1 MLIKKKYI
9 FLYQLLNCNDSLILT
24 SNAADHFSC
33 DIIEIPG
40 TTVNSFLWSNRYC
53 QTASPIE
60 FLNLIYNAD
69 CIISTS
75 FHGVAFAI
83 IFEKQFYALG
93 MKNNSSR
100 VKDLLNSLSLNDRY
114 VDNVNNVDFS
124 ISIDY
129 EQVNNK
135 LSILKDNS
143 ISFLKKSIKS

>member
-1 MLIKKKYI
+1 
-9 FLYQLLNCNDSLILT
+9 
-24 SNAADHFSC
+24 
-33 DIIEIPG
+33 
-40 TTVNSFLWSNRYC
+40 
-53 QTASPIE
+53 
-60 FLNLIYNAD
+60 
-69 CIISTS
+69 
-75 FHGVAFAI
+75 
-83 IFEKQFYALG
+83 

-135 LSILKDNS
+135 LSILKENS